1 MDDSSQARY
10 DNYLKKEILRMGK
23 HGITAIEN
31 LSSTF
36 KTIPYNPANLR
47 SLVQALTTG
56 AGQQYDE
63 QWPEFR
69 AYLDVFTFI
78 DQEGRSYYV
87 IVYDSDELMQ
97 NPAIMDIIENG

>member
-1 MDDSSQARY
+1 MDDSAQARY
-10 DNYLKKEILRMGK
+10 DNYIRKEILRMGK

-36 KTIPYNPANLR
+36 KTIPYNPGNLR

-56 AGQQYDE
+56 AEQEYDE

-69 AYLDVFTFI
+69 EYLDAFTLI
-78 DQEGRSYYV
+78 DQDGRSYYA

-97 NPAIMDIIENG
+97 NPAIIDIIRNG